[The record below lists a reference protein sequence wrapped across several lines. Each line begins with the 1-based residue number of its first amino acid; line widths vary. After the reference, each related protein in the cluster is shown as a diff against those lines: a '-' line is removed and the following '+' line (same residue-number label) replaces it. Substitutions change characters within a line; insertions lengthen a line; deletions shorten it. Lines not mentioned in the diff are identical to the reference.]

1 MKLFLDPGGCLQN
14 RMCFYSGPCAGP
26 VRALCGPC
34 AGPVRALWGT
44 HNMIL
49 LMQYLR
55 VEQQNLSIV
64 LVYSLYNISH
74 VVLMHDVR
82 AEYLR
87 VSNQ

>member
-1 MKLFLDPGGCLQN
+1 
-14 RMCFYSGPCAGP
+14 
-26 VRALCGPC
+26 
-34 AGPVRALWGT
+34 
-44 HNMIL
+44 MIL

-82 AEYLR
+82 GVSTPIRFLMLRDCQNLEYEQQTMG
-87 VSNQ
+87 VWMQEKGHTTVEGIN